1 MRSVYLAHACIYTR
15 QLTYSRIRVVPFFE
29 FIMRFEFL
37 LIYYS
42 IYLLLNPNI
51 QLALRLRF
59 SKTAGPKVNMR
70 LNFLVIA
77 YLAWLCMPGR
87 F

>member
-37 LIYYS
+37 LIY
-42 IYLLLNPNI
+42 I
-51 QLALRLRF
+51 LATQPQH
-59 SKTAGPKVNMR
+59 TAGVATAVFEK
-70 LNFLVIA
+70 
-77 YLAWLCMPGR
+77 LA
-87 F
+87 

>member
-59 SKTAGPKVNMR
+59 SKNWLRTGRNGAETAGPKEQ
-70 LNFLVIA
+70 
-77 YLAWLCMPGR
+77 
-87 F
+87 